1 MSPQPIPSQA
11 IIRETLVPFQ
21 TTFAI
26 LDRVPP
32 AKHGLDVLIEVH
44 KAILSQQH
52 PYWGQLREGPGVV
65 RFGGRVVYRAPPPQ
79 EARALADEAMQWMGQ
94 QKASKS
100 MDPKILAAEIM
111 QRLVRAHVFKDGN
124 GRASRAVG
132 AWVLCRS
139 GYYLILDPRLYCK
152 LNVDRYYRALGAPAV
167 ELTKAPSGAW
177 HDYCGGMFLECFK
190 RSLLGTAPY
199 PKG

>member
-1 MSPQPIPSQA
+1 MGAQPIPFRA
-11 IIRETLVPFQ
+11 IIRDTLVPFQ

-26 LDRVPP
+26 LDSVPY
-32 AKHGLDVLIEVH
+32 AKQGLNVLIEVQ

-52 PYWGQLREGPGVV
+52 PYWGRLREGPGVV
-65 RFGGRVVYRAPPPQ
+65 RFGGKVVYSAPPPQ

-94 QKASKS
+94 EKASKS
-100 MDPKILAAEIM
+100 VDPKILAAEIM

-139 GYYLILDPRLYCK
+139 GYYLILDPRLYSK
-152 LNVDRYYRALGAPAV
+152 VNVDRYYQALGGPAV
-167 ELTKAPSGAW
+167 DLTKTLSGPW
-177 HDYCGGMFLECFK
+177 YDYCGEMFMQCFRGPGHTTK
-190 RSLLGTAPY
+190 RA
-199 PKG
+199 